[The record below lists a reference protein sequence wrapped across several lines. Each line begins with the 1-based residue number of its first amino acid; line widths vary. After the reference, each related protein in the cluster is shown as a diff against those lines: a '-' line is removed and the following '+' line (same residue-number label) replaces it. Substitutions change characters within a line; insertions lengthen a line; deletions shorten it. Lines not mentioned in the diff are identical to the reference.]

1 MKVKYLNEI
10 PTSKESNVSCCTDE
24 TSFRQSTNESHY
36 LQALIITNEKSILL
50 LPGLG
55 IG

>member
-1 MKVKYLNEI
+1 MKVKYLNGI
-10 PTSKESNVSCCTDE
+10 PTSKESNVSCYTDK
-24 TSFRQSTNESHY
+24 TSIHQSTNESDY

-50 LPGLG
+50 LPRLG